1 MDLTAQ
7 EIIDLVNNNNIKY
20 EFIDNILTNRYVG
33 DMSIECTYDYIFE
46 YLGDTYSVSVV
57 LTNEDD
63 YSTDWEDNFLDSYD
77 DKIFTAVKGNYYN
90 FPSFV
95 KDGEDNPKLAQICL
109 DFYVWATQ
117 TPDINY
123 SDITGTYKT
132 NIDEWLKNRK

>member
-7 EIIDLVNNNNIKY
+7 DVIDIINDDSTKYKLLDKILVH
-20 EFIDNILTNRYVG
+20 RYVG
-33 DMSIECTYDYIFE
+33 DMTIECTYDYIFE
-46 YLGDTYSVSVV
+46 HLGDSYSVEVL

-63 YSTDWEDNFLDSYD
+63 DDMWEEYFIDSYD
-77 DKIFTAVKGNYYN
+77 DKIFTAIKGNYYN

-95 KDGEDNPKLAQICL
+95 KDGDTNPKLAQICL